1 MRATRQ
7 RSDPRPR
14 PPCPTACWSTPLPLP
29 KGSFV
34 ASPTQA
40 CGHRARRAARL
51 LPAGCRN
58 RAGGAG
64 VASRTRD
71 GDSRSDGL
79 AARLEPVP
87 ALPQHAPR
95 GRSLAARRTR
105 ALDMSRLS
113 TSGSFHQSN
122 AILVAVPLAGG
133 GTATVEVTVW
143 RRVSNP
149 SLLYLSTRPEGGSWQ
164 TQDRALDM
172 SRLSG
177 SGLFHQSSAVL
188 VEVPLPDTARLPL
201 PASSLEQGRSRVG
214 RDLPGAERRWLRIRH
229 GVLHRRWRVDGHE
242 PPCGR
247 GADPRRSCWS
257 MTSISP

>member
-71 GDSRSDGL
+71 GDSPSDGL

-95 GRSLAARRTR
+95 RRKLAHGEHRSRHVEHSTKATPSSSRCRCGRRNGNRR
-105 ALDMSRLS
+105 
-113 TSGSFHQSN
+113 G
-122 AILVAVPLAGG
+122 
-133 GTATVEVTVW
+133 TVW
-143 RRVSNP
+143 RRSRTPARAPSN
-149 SLLYLSTRPEGGSWQ
+149 
-164 TQDRALDM
+164 
-172 SRLSG
+172 
-177 SGLFHQSSAVL
+177 AVL
-188 VEVPLPDTARLPL
+188 VAAPTGHATPAATCVFTEQIARVSAAATFQVQNERWLHQARRSTSATASGSRTTMWSRQSPAQARLRTWRNAHQRIMWRE
-201 PASSLEQGRSRVG
+201 ASTLLVHDLALASRATHSLRY
-214 RDLPGAERRWLRIRH
+214 
-229 GVLHRRWRVDGHE
+229 
-242 PPCGR
+242 PP
-247 GADPRRSCWS
+247 
-257 MTSISP
+257 

>member
-71 GDSRSDGL
+71 GDSPSDGLAARLGPVPALPQHAPRRRKLAARRTRALDMSAPELNGPLPPKQRHPRRGAARGRRNGNRRGNGL

-95 GRSLAARRTR
+95 RRKLADAGPRAGHVPPERVGSLPPEQRRTR
-105 ALDMSRLS
+105 RGAATGHATTAGTCVS
-113 TSGSFHQSN
+113 TEQ
-122 AILVAVPLAGG
+122 I
-133 GTATVEVTVW
+133 
-143 RRVSNP
+143 
-149 SLLYLSTRPEGGSWQ
+149 Q
-164 TQDRALDM
+164 T
-172 SRLSG
+172 G
-177 SGLFHQSSAVL
+177 VC
-188 VEVPLPDTARLPL
+188 
-201 PASSLEQGRSRVG
+201 
-214 RDLPGAERRWLRIRH
+214 RDIPGADERWLRD
-229 GVLHRRWRVDGHE
+229 GVLHRRRRVDHE
-242 PPCGR
+242 
-247 GADPRRSCWS
+247 
-257 MTSISP
+257 